1 MPTPSKSVPD
11 GFRVATWD
19 SLPVNA
25 IVYRR
30 DNPHKAFRV
39 TDPRTKS
46 IVPLGDTV
54 TFSVADA
61 DLLVRSGP
69 FIVIVTRDDEF
80 VAVYSDLEFDVYV
93 AGLDT
98 SARITRPLACDSLTD
113 LTKQELDELREKS
126 WPGIFGQWS
135 IVKATSNPER
145 VSFDL
150 GNMMAASALV
160 VDLLRNGKR
169 FEVEPNREKSPT
181 YFTFTVSMDVLAWI
195 QQHADK
201 LLTSEGTGPAY
212 KRKDGQ

>member
-1 MPTPSKSVPD
+1 MPTHSKAIPD

-30 DNPHKAFRV
+30 ENHRKAFRV
-39 TDPRTKS
+39 TDPRTRS
-46 IVPLGDTV
+46 IVPIGETT
-54 TFSVADA
+54 TFIVSDA
-61 DLLVRSGP
+61 DLLVRNGP
-69 FIVIVTRDDEF
+69 FIVIVTQDSEF

-98 SARITRPLACDSLTD
+98 SARVTRPLACDSLTH
-113 LTKQELDELREKS
+113 LTKQELDELHEKS
-126 WPGIFGQWS
+126 WPGLFGQWS
-135 IVKATSNPER
+135 IVKATSNPAQ

-169 FEVEPNREKSPT
+169 FAVEPNREKSPT
-181 YFTFTVSMDVLAWI
+181 YFTFTVPTDVLAWI
-195 QQHADK
+195 QQMRRDC
-201 LLTSEGTGPAY
+201 
-212 KRKDGQ
+212 